1 MQYNLSIVVPCYN
14 EAQNIPFIIDAFSK
28 IVKNN
33 TDVEV
38 LLVNN
43 GSTDDSATI
52 FKKALITV
60 ELPNIKLVTVA
71 QNKGYGHGILE
82 GLQNATAPVLSWT
95 HADLQTDPFDVLKA
109 YEVYKNFD
117 NEMVLVKGKRR
128 KRNFIDVFF
137 TWCMQVYCN
146 FKLST
151 ALHDVN
157 AQPKLFSRKFYDNIK
172 QEAPL
177 DFSLDLF
184 FLYHAQRL
192 GSIKTIDVFFKKRL
206 HGEAKGGGTMKGKM
220 KLIKRTFPYIN
231 ELAKTITVK

>member
-14 EAQNIPFIIDAFSK
+14 EAQNIPFIIEAFSK

-33 TDVEV
+33 TGVEV

-43 GSTDDSATI
+43 GSTDNSAII
-52 FKKALITV
+52 FKN
-60 ELPNIKLVTVA
+60 ELTKLELSNIKLITIA
-71 QNKGYGHGILE
+71 QNQGYGYGILE

-95 HADLQTDPFDVLKA
+95 HADLQTDPFDVIKA
-109 YEVYKNFD
+109 YELYKELG

-128 KRNFIDVFF
+128 KRNFIDAFF
-137 TWCMQVYCN
+137 TQCMQVYCN

-172 QEAPL
+172 LEAPQ

-184 FLYHAQRL
+184 FLYKAQHI
-192 GSIKTIDVFFKKRL
+192 GIIKTIDVFFKNRL
-206 HGEAKGGGTMKGKM
+206 YGEAKGGGTMKGKI
-220 KLIKRTFPYIN
+220 KLIKRTLSYIN
-231 ELAKTITVK
+231 ELSKKVTVK